1 MARGGGRKICLTR
14 RQRLARQGR
23 YLKRAMASSEE
34 VKQLIEG
41 CKAQR
46 RSAQRELYAR
56 FSGQLFA
63 TAIRHT
69 NAREDAE
76 DVLQDS
82 FVKIFKHIKSYRQDF
97 SFEGWMRRIVVN
109 TAITHYRRNLKHRHH
124 QDIDEVHATPRDLE
138 NVSDLEFTADE
149 LELAIAQLPIG
160 YRTVFCMYV
169 IEGFKHQEI
178 ADKLGVDVNTS
189 KSQLSRARKYL
200 QRVLATLS
208 ARAQSNPSEPQD
220 QGAISS

>member
-1 MARGGGRKICLTR
+1 
-14 RQRLARQGR
+14 
-23 YLKRAMASSEE
+23 MASSEE

-41 CKAQR
+41 CKAQKP
-46 RSAQRELYAR
+46 SAQRALYAR

-69 NAREDAE
+69 NGRHDAE

-82 FVKIFKHIKSYRQDF
+82 FVKIFKHIQSYRQDF

-109 TAITHYRRNLKHRHH
+109 TAITHYRKNLKHSHH
-124 QDIDEVHATPRDLE
+124 QDIDEVYATPGDLE
-138 NVSDLEFTADE
+138 NQNDPEFTADE
-149 LELAIAQLPIG
+149 LEFAIAQLPLG

-169 IEGFKHQEI
+169 IEGYKHQEI
-178 ADKLGVDVNTS
+178 ADQLCIDVNTS

-208 ARAQSNPSEPQD
+208 ARAKLNPSTP
-220 QGAISS
+220 GIPGH